1 MWKKNKI
8 GRVGTELEEERK
20 QKKKKEMAIGVK
32 PIMSLLHMSS
42 HHRGSAK
49 TFQISSWKAI
59 FDDWTTPHASPKKHQ
74 SCHEL
79 ACFFFYNILYKV
91 IYNNSL

>member
-1 MWKKNKI
+1 
-8 GRVGTELEEERK
+8 
-20 QKKKKEMAIGVK
+20 MAIGVK
-32 PIMSLLHMSS
+32 PIMRLLHMSS

-74 SCHEL
+74 SYHEL
-79 ACFFFYNILYKV
+79 ACFFSIIFYIRSFTIIPSK
-91 IYNNSL
+91 